1 MQQVEQVDELENVL
15 IHVPRSVTA
24 ATAVLALAAGV
35 PGLAH
40 AQPAGDRIPSMSPRD
55 ALPSKSTAS
64 PEDPTPPGEAES
76 QLPKGWRVE
85 GNGAKKH
92 LVWRAPEPVPMGNA
106 RVEFYSGD
114 RLLGVP
120 VPTDDQRTFR
130 LRLDGAPIGPATE
143 LQAQAGGRRL
153 DEGAGDAAAPPRISP
168 PAESAAPQPA
178 NRVDPGVPGKYRTVS
193 GEYTQRSV
201 RLPGFPNPVEMRAT
215 VVGPA
220 DAPGK
225 RPLALFLHGRH
236 YTCFK
241 PGGDDQGGGWPCTSG
256 TKPVPSYRG
265 YLHDQKLLASQGY
278 VTVSIS
284 ANGINGQDDVAQDG
298 GAQARSSL
306 VRQHLARWADWSAG
320 RGDAPK
326 AVRDTA
332 PADLSKVLLV
342 GHSRGGEGVNRAAL
356 DSLTPPPA
364 AEDGAPGPA
373 RWNIRGTVLIGPTIF
388 GQNPVPDVPSM
399 TILPG
404 CDGDV
409 SDLQGQI
416 YADGT
421 RGVGRGTALHS
432 AVYVVGANHNF
443 FNSEWTPGQAQAPAD
458 DDFHSGERP
467 DPVCAKGKD
476 TRLTAKQQQTAGST
490 YIAAAARLFVGGD
503 DRVRPLL
510 DGSGRRA
517 PSAKP
522 ARVLTHAVGGNR
534 TPAFVP
540 SSSLAVSGGRLC
552 AQVDRRDSRACLPS
566 GTRGASPHFAT
577 WETSPEPGRHAVAM
591 RWSQAGAATTLRPR
605 KPVSLEGADAL
616 ALRVIVPPNSTGT
629 RLDVAVSDASGK
641 RVTLGKVRV
650 DGLPGTEM
658 TASYWGRE
666 VRVPLSA
673 ATRAGLDLK
682 KVTSLELTPR
692 NRSGRAWL
700 MDAWGWRPGTPDAG
714 TAELARVDIGQLKVK
729 EGDSGVRNYHVPVR
743 VSGQGSGK
751 VRLFVTD
758 PRTDR
763 TTHKTVTVRPG
774 GEPVEVPV
782 AVRANKRYGADLS
795 YDVLAKAV
803 QGAVVGSYHGG
814 VRVTEDDPMP
824 KVTVKPVADRVTEG
838 KPLKWRVTLSAAA
851 DTDIEAGFDIRRVSG
866 GKELSTKDVGKRW
879 LKDTFGSSPNPAR
892 PLSKVSE
899 MPYLSA
905 GIAAGKRSVEVTVP
919 TVKDRVREP
928 KETLRLRLVTY
939 DQAWEPHRG
948 PEFTGTVRDPA

>member
-1 MQQVEQVDELENVL
+1 M

-24 ATAVLALAAGV
+24 ATAVLALAVGV

-40 AQPAGDRIPSMSPRD
+40 AQPSGDRIPSASPRD
-55 ALPSKSTAS
+55 ALPSGLPAAFG
-64 PEDPTPPGEAES
+64 DPTPPGDGEG
-76 QLPKGWRVE
+76 QLPKGWRVD
-85 GNGAKKH
+85 GSGAEKH
-92 LVWRAPEPVPMGNA
+92 LVWRAAEPVPMGDA
-106 RVEFYSGD
+106 RVEFYAGD

-120 VPTDDQRTFR
+120 QPTDDQRTFR
-130 LRLDGAPIGPATE
+130 LRLDGANIGQAAD

-153 DEGAGDAAAPPRISP
+153 DEGAKDTPAPSRVSP

-193 GEYTQRSV
+193 GEYTQKSV
-201 RLPGFPNPVEMRAT
+201 RLPGFPNPVEMKAT
-215 VVGPA
+215 VVGPT

-236 YTCFK
+236 YTCYK
-241 PGGDDQGGGWPCTSG
+241 SGGAQDGGWPCKSG
-256 TKPVPSYRG
+256 MKPVPSYRG

-284 ANGINGQDDVAQDG
+284 ANGINGQDDVAADG

-320 RGDAPK
+320 RGDVPK

-332 PADLSKVLLV
+332 PADLTKVMLV

-443 FNSEWTPGQAQAPAD
+443 FNSEWTPGQAAAPAD
-458 DDFHSGERP
+458 DDFQSGERP

-490 YIAAAARLFVGGD
+490 YIAAAARLFVDGD

-510 DGSGRRA
+510 DGSSRRA

-522 ARVLTHAVGGNR
+522 AHVLTHAVGGNR

-540 SSSLAVSGGRLC
+540 SSSLAVSGGGRLC
-552 AQVDRRDSRACLPS
+552 AQVDERASRACLPS
-566 GTRGASPHFAT
+566 GTKGASPHFAA
-577 WETSPEPGRHAVAM
+577 WDPSPEPGRHAVAM
-591 RWSQAGAATTLRPR
+591 RWSQPGAVTKVRPS
-605 KPVSLEGADAL
+605 KAISLDGSDAL

-629 RLDVAVSDASGK
+629 RLDVAVTDASG
-641 RVTLGKVRV
+641 RRATLGKVRV
-650 DGLPGTEM
+650 DGLPGTDA

-673 ATRAGLDLK
+673 AARAGLDLK
-682 KVTSLELTPR
+682 QVTSLELTPR

-714 TAELARVDIGQLKVK
+714 TAELTRVDIGQLKVK
-729 EGDSGVRNYHVPVR
+729 EGDSGVRDYRVPVR
-743 VSGQGSGK
+743 VTGQGSGK

-758 PRTDR
+758 PRTHK
-763 TTHKTVTVRPG
+763 TTYKTVTVRPG
-774 GEPVEVPV
+774 GEPVDLPV
-782 AVRANKRYGADLS
+782 TVRGNKRYGADLS

-803 QGAVVGSYHGG
+803 RGTVVGSYHGG
-814 VRVTEDDPMP
+814 VQVAEDDPMP
-824 KVTVKPVADRVTEG
+824 KVTVKPVANRVTEG
-838 KPLKWRVTLSAAA
+838 KSLKWRVSLSAAA

-879 LKDTFGSSPNPAR
+879 LKDVFGSSPNPAR

-899 MPYLSA
+899 MPYIPA
-905 GIAAGKRSVEVTVP
+905 RIAAGKRSVDVSVP

-939 DQAWEPHRG
+939 DQEWEPHRG
-948 PEFTGTVRDPA
+948 PEVTGTVRDPS